1 MLYDYKTYVN
11 SIILLLTL
19 ILAPSKLKIDEVF
32 TTTAQE
38 FLFLINTNLF
48 KDLVQFILLNQE
60 LLT

>member
-1 MLYDYKTYVN
+1 MLYDYKTYEHT
-11 SIILLLTL
+11 IILLLTL
-19 ILAPSKLKIDEVF
+19 ILVPSKLKIDEVF

-60 LLT
+60 LST

>member
-19 ILAPSKLKIDEVF
+19 ILVPSKLKIDEVF

-60 LLT
+60 LST

>member
-19 ILAPSKLKIDEVF
+19 ILVPSKLKIDEVF

-38 FLFLINTNLF
+38 FRFLINTNLF

-60 LLT
+60 LST